1 MKADRPLGLH
11 DNRVKW
17 VIPVQQPMVACCG
30 GRLRA
35 RHVGAEALTFDLML
49 RDETMVAAALPVL
62 QAEFRLR

>member
-11 DNRVKW
+11 DNRLKRL
-17 VIPVQQPMVACCG
+17 IPMQQPMVACCG

-49 RDETMVAAALPVL
+49 RDETKVAV
-62 QAEFRLR
+62 